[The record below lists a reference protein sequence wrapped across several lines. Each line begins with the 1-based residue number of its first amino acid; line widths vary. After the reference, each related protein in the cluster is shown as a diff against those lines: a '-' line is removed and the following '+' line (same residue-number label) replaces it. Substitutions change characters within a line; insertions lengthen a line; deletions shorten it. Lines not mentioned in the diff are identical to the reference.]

1 MTEEKVQAFSK
12 RVTQAN
18 QSELTVI
25 TYEIV
30 LQYIND
36 AVDALNNNDTA
47 GYALYNSKARE
58 FVREL
63 MAALVY
69 DNDIAYN
76 LIKIY
81 SYVHRLLINAEYD
94 MDIEKLNTVSRLM
107 NTLLEAFRKVA
118 ENDSSPAVMINTQQ
132 VYAGLT
138 YGRGYLNETCLD
150 EGLTGRGFKA

>member
-1 MTEEKVQAFSK
+1 MTDEEVQAFSK

-30 LQYIND
+30 LRYIKD
-36 AVDALNNNDTA
+36 AADSLKNNDTDN
-47 GYALYNSKARE
+47 YILYNSKARE

-69 DNDIAYN
+69 NNDTAYN

-81 SYVHRLLINAEYD
+81 SYVHRLLIMAEYD
-94 MDIEKLNTVSRLM
+94 MDAEKLDTVSRLM

-118 ENDSSPAVMINTQQ
+118 ENDSSPAVMMNTQQ

-138 YGRGYLNETCLD
+138 YGRGYLNETCID